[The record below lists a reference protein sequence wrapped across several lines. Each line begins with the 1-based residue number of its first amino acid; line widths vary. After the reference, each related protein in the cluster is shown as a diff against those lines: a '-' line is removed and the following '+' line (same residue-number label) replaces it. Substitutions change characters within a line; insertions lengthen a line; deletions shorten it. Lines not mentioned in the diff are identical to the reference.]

1 MNNVRNLSISLEVA
15 KDWYKQGGD
24 LKSIA
29 LQVFK
34 EYELQYQPKSWE
46 EFCQLTNTPD
56 IQGVGVPPEI
66 IALMKLT
73 KLRDY
78 YCRGFEFVLGD
89 CYYYIVNAIRADD
102 DGSYYENIEYWE
114 TEYYHNETLMFPT
127 ASLVNEFINNFKD
140 LLLSAK
146 RYL

>member
-1 MNNVRNLSISLEVA
+1 MSNVRNLSISLEVA

-34 EYELQYQPKSWE
+34 EYELQYLPKSWE

-56 IQGVGVPPEI
+56 IQSVGVPSEI

-78 YCRGFEFVLGD
+78 YCKGCEFVLGE
-89 CYYYIVNAIRADD
+89 CYYYIVNAIREDD
-102 DGSYYENIEYWE
+102 NGSYYENIEYWK
-114 TEYYHNETLMFPT
+114 TEYYHTETLMFPT
-127 ASLVNEFINNFKD
+127 SSLVNEFISNFKD